1 MESPEFSAIAVSMA
15 VATGAAI
22 SIAVAAAIAATTAI
36 AATAAVA
43 VAAVVTVV
51 TVVVVSGLGITVSHG
66 SHIVADGAAVNRSCI
81 VSYRGAI
88 ACVDGDASADDGVIT

>member
-1 MESPEFSAIAVSMA
+1 MESPETSAIAVSMA

-43 VAAVVTVV
+43 AVV

-66 SHIVADGAAVNRSCI
+66 SHIVADGAAGNRSCI

-88 ACVDGDASADDGVIT
+88 ACVDADASADDGVIT